1 MNLTTEE
8 NRAIEQLR
16 EISNLDG
23 TVKWGWELLEN
34 KSRPTKRLRSLTRG
48 DSIVR

>member
-16 EISNLDG
+16 ELSNLDG
-23 TVKWGWELLEN
+23 TVKWGWELMED
-34 KSRPTKRLRSLTRG
+34 KRHPRKPHRSITRG